1 MMPGSFAV
9 FRYDHGMDQPWER
22 VSAIQCG
29 GGDEAFEPQ
38 MNCVRFGAC
47 RGADGSAPAAPLLI
61 ASVQYTRHQVASPV
75 PQQKANS
82 ERSPIANRT
91 SRVVGASRY
100 KPIAELIDPRSLF
113 ACFLYVPIRYR
124 F

>member
-61 ASVQYTRHQVASPV
+61 RTIHAPPGSLTSP
-75 PQQKANS
+75 P
-82 ERSPIANRT
+82 
-91 SRVVGASRY
+91 
-100 KPIAELIDPRSLF
+100 AEGKFRAEPDCESHE
-113 ACFLYVPIRYR
+113 
-124 F
+124 